1 MKIRFNVFKLI
12 GLLALGFTLFAPSLV
27 QAHGTAIDVIIDG
40 NQVEIGAKFD
50 NGDPMS
56 EAQILVYPPTDPQT
70 AWHTGVAD
78 ANGIYAFEID
88 SSQAGEWAVSMRSA
102 GHGQIIYLDVA
113 ANGVITSRAGASEH
127 NNNQSLFMAAA
138 VIIALGGIA
147 YWFSRPRPNVAQ
159 QVPVPSKQ

>member
-27 QAHGTAIDVIIDG
+27 QAHGTDIDVIIDG
-40 NQVEIGAKFD
+40 NRVEIGAKFD
-50 NGDPMS
+50 TGEPMS
-56 EAQILVYPPTDPQT
+56 EAQILVYPPTDPQN

-78 ANGIYAFEID
+78 ANGVYAFEID
-88 SSQAGEWAVSMRSA
+88 SSQAGEWAISMRSA

-113 ANGVITSRAGASEH
+113 ANGVITSRMGEEEH
-127 NNNQSLFMAAA
+127 ANRSFLMAAA